1 MPQTNVTNVTIYD
14 EVDLNEIQDPT
25 SEKVHLTK
33 GRFSTFI
40 NFANTV
46 INLIQAVSIRNL
58 LETLIGDN
66 RLDAS
71 AIKNL
76 SSATVPTVLHFTR
89 QTRAVLTVSGMVVNP
104 QYIAIYV
111 ERDRISPTKFTT
123 SVNTIT
129 FNPMLQDEEV
139 IIDYII

>member
-1 MPQTNVTNVTIYD
+1 MPQTNVTNVTIYN
-14 EVDLNEIQDPT
+14 EADLNEIQNPA
-25 SEKVHLTK
+25 SEKVHLTQ
-33 GRFSTFI
+33 GRFSTFT

-46 INLIQAVSIRNL
+46 ISLIQAVSIRNL

-76 SSATVPTVLHFTR
+76 SSATTPTTVEFTR
-89 QTRAVLTVSGMVVNP
+89 QTRVSLTVPGMTSNP
-104 QYIAIYV
+104 QYLAIYV
-111 ERDRISPTKFTT
+111 ESDRLPSTKYTPST
-123 SVNTIT
+123 DTIT

-139 IIDYII
+139 IIDFII